1 MDTKMTDSLTAPMMD
16 FARDIYASLEKHWQ
30 ADPEGI
36 LRPAYSLQESE
47 AFAKIK
53 KEALSIGMESFQ
65 DLAGNAYFIYPGKNR
80 SLPVLMTGSHMDAV
94 PQGGRWDGTAG
105 VVAGLAA
112 IKQLHDDGM
121 QPEQDVVLVALRCEE
136 SAWFNVAL
144 LGSRFACGDAP
155 ANILERTRNDTSKPL
170 HAHMLDLN
178 LNPDELAKK
187 VASKEPLIS
196 IDHVAAFLETHIEQ
210 AGSLA
215 VANAD
220 IGIVTG
226 IRGNTRCPDMITFLG
241 EAAHTGS
248 TLQKDRRDA
257 ALGAAAYMLG
267 LESVFEDMAKGG
279 QDIVW
284 AFPEGGVVNG
294 SPTTVAA
301 RCDVRPEVRSLDLGV
316 LNMARDAFASCAQKV
331 AQARGL
337 NLGENIGNIVVSA
350 PAILDPEIQERIH
363 RSARQLSTSVHE
375 LPSGATHDA
384 VTFAK
389 AGVPTGMIFIPHG
402 NAGISHNPN
411 EIITLRIGEDPFSPK
426 GHFNKAAHV
435 MVDFIK
441 SFQPLQRK
449 AGLSGCFVDELKNR
463 GATPF

>member
-1 MDTKMTDSLTAPMMD
+1 MDTKMMDSLTAPMMD
-16 FARDIYASLEKHWQ
+16 LARDIYQSLERHWR

-36 LRPAYSLQESE
+36 LRPAYSLQENE
-47 AFAKIK
+47 AFAKIRE
-53 KEALSIGMESFQ
+53 EASSIGMESFQ

-155 ANILERTRNDTSKPL
+155 ADMLERRRNDTSKSL
-170 HAHMLDLN
+170 REHMRGLG
-178 LNPDELAKK
+178 LNPDQLAEK
-187 VASKEPLIS
+187 VASREPLIS
-196 IDHVAAFLETHIEQ
+196 LDHVAAFLETHIQQ

-215 VANAD
+215 RLNAD

-248 TLQKDRRDA
+248 TLQEDRRDA
-257 ALGAAAYMLG
+257 ALGGAEYMLA
-267 LESVFEDMAKGG
+267 LEREFKEMAKGG
-279 QDIVW
+279 PDIVW
-284 AFPEGGVVNG
+284 SFPEGGVVNG

-301 RCDVRPEVRSLDLGV
+301 RYDVRPEVRSLDLGV
-316 LNMARDAFASCAQKV
+316 LNMAKDAFASFARRV
-331 AQARGL
+331 AQARQL
-337 NLGENIGNIVVSA
+337 SLGNNIENIVVSA
-350 PAILDPEIQERIH
+350 PAILDQEIRERIH
-363 RSARQLSTSVHE
+363 RSAQKFSKNIHD

-402 NAGISHNPN
+402 NDGISHNPN
-411 EIITLRIGEDPFSPK
+411 EIITLRTGDDPFSPT
-426 GHFNKAAHV
+426 GHFNRAAHV
-435 MVDFIK
+435 MVDFIRNFPP
-441 SFQPLQRK
+441 SPPK
-449 AGLSGCFVDELKNR
+449 AGLRGRFVDELQNR